1 MPKRRSK
8 KDVFRSKFLNE
19 PFTREMLDI
28 FESEVRMLEK
38 AYFKQL
44 GRFTYTTGK
53 AFTPSRSGNLR
64 DSATLSSEINYAT
77 GEAFNIKY
85 AAPYAYSIH
94 EGEQMEPAD
103 LEATGEY
110 PWSRYTRSYKR
121 KDGTTVSEHRK
132 TYKKYYKPVQVN
144 NTWVSIDQT
153 SIKPRANKWMQK
165 AWKFVFKREDSLAR
179 KLLPREL
186 IIKKPE
192 TS

>member
-1 MPKRRSK
+1 
-8 KDVFRSKFLNE
+8 
-19 PFTREMLDI
+19 
-28 FESEVRMLEK
+28 
-38 AYFKQL
+38 
-44 GRFTYTTGK
+44 
-53 AFTPSRSGNLR
+53 
-64 DSATLSSEINYAT
+64 
-77 GEAFNIKY
+77 
-85 AAPYAYSIH
+85 
-94 EGEQMEPAD
+94 MEPAD